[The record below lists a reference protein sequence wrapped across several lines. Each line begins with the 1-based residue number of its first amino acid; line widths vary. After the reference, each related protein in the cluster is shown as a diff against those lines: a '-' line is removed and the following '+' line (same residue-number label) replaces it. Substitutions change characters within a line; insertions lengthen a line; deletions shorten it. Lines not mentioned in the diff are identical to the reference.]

1 MSKDELLVIRWDGVK
16 SLNISAKK
24 LKNLLKESIL
34 NQYLNEQG
42 IPCISLQEAK
52 IYIERERDIN
62 ENYVTPN
69 KFITVLKID
78 TRMGP
83 FLEGVKRLGNEGK
96 LCVEEFRGKLY
107 IHRAEIERFKDNYIS
122 YRQVKQNWA
131 INEYQYKEI
140 VRLHEIEIISFT
152 KKVLF
157 ISNSVISIIEKKL
170 ASQHIEGTA
179 SLTAIYKDPKY
190 KNITKSPGTL
200 KRLGE
205 LGCIDIVLTDSKIRL
220 VKLESLEAYVN
231 FEKEIITNYISFI
244 EVSKILNIDTN
255 SATKIEEILVW
266 AGEAGVFE
274 VRRLDKLVNN
284 QIYYISRKS
293 LNQFLDDFISRE
305 DAYKKYGLTGLQ
317 LAAAVR
323 KGIVASVSFTLVRVF
338 YNRQHIELLKEKL
351 SINLEDYY
359 HRSEVMTILNLP
371 GGSLNAVLSEEK
383 IQGVRVDSKSY
394 FLKTQIDR
402 LHEKQLETR
411 EKYYELDEIIEL
423 FQCTEFRPD
432 KIDWALESRHK
443 LTRLERTLFS
453 SDSVNFVYE
462 KKVAD
467 KQLPHYLDK
476 LRKEQELSTVNYN
489 DPVAAF
495 FRVLE
500 INGVWFMEDTPF
512 TKIAWMN
519 YCTKKLQ
526 KSEANE
532 ISIVGAVS
540 ILAKCTESLVHAIGG
555 NELYSLTANALNL
568 AIFKN
573 VLPSN
578 QQRELYT
585 FMRIFDENLKSLGM
599 KSYDFSKLINP
610 YKRKPISKV
619 KPIYVYEEY
628 KKLYEFLSDCTIHKD
643 RALQDAIKEIEG
655 QACSYY
661 ASSWLYVLIHL
672 NNAWRHADVVM
683 LFPEIDLYTLGIK
696 GLEWFDHYEMT
707 PDLAAQ
713 VIAQVRSKDLKV
725 SKTGATA
732 HYFCSEELSVA
743 VATAAVI
750 CQCVASKTIHQRK
763 HPIHFGNKN
772 LTLSKGSHSH
782 LFKGF
787 NTSFKFE
794 SRKMNRSLLSYL
806 YKLLVSKGKGAAA
819 LEIAQRLRSHEDLET
834 TNIYIH
840 IPQEEFDYL
849 TRQLFERNYFG
860 YIPDQLAVVMLGES
874 NYSREERTTDIIKL
888 KSLFGGVYG
897 IEASVGFLNALQA
910 EKQMVIDRI
919 LQMGIEEAS
928 SYLFDLNANL
938 LPGKQNNYSCF
949 VSREGCQYPG
959 KPCENCHLSIPNFYA
974 ISSLVASI
982 IRVLRDLKDEMR
994 GANLMAERTRIS
1006 NLLWVKLDILES
1018 AIEKYGKEEVF
1029 QFFENG
1035 QEGYFALLD
1044 NLDELESPLV
1054 SVD

>member
-1 MSKDELLVIRWDGVK
+1 MSKDELMIIQWDGIK
-16 SLNISAKK
+16 SLKIGTKK
-24 LKNLLKESIL
+24 LKNLLKENIL
-34 NQYLNEQG
+34 HQYQNEQG
-42 IPCISLQEAK
+42 ILCISLQEAK
-52 IYIERERDIN
+52 MYIERERNIR

-69 KFITVLKID
+69 KFITELNID

-83 FLEGVKRLGNEGK
+83 FLEGVRRLGNEGK

-107 IHRAEIERFKDNYIS
+107 IHHAEMERFKDNYIS
-122 YRQVKQNWA
+122 YRQIKQNWA
-131 INEYQYKEI
+131 VNEYQYKDI

-152 KKVLF
+152 KKILF
-157 ISNSVISIIEKKL
+157 VSNSVVPLIEKKL
-170 ASQHIEGTA
+170 ASQHIKGTA
-179 SLTAIYKDPKY
+179 SLTAIYNDPRY
-190 KNITKSPGTL
+190 KNIKKSPGTL

-205 LGCIDIVLTDSKIRL
+205 LGYIEIILTDSKVRL

-231 FEKEIITNYISFI
+231 FEKEIIENYVGFI
-244 EVSKILNIDTN
+244 EGSKILNIDTN
-255 SATKIEEILVW
+255 SATKIEEILVR
-266 AGEAGVFE
+266 AGETGVFE

-284 QIYYISRKS
+284 QIYFISRKS

-305 DAYKKYGLTGLQ
+305 DAVNKYGLTSLQ
-317 LAAAVR
+317 LATAVK
-323 KGIVASVSFTLVRVF
+323 KGIVTSVTFTMARVF
-338 YNRQHIELLKEKL
+338 YKRQHIELLKEKL
-351 SINLEDYY
+351 SINLENYY
-359 HRSEVMTILNLP
+359 HRSEVMTILKLP
-371 GGSLNAVLSEEK
+371 GGSLNAVLREEK

-443 LTRLERTLFS
+443 LTRLERALFS

-462 KKVAD
+462 KKVAE
-467 KQLPHYLDK
+467 KQLPQHLDTV
-476 LRKEQELSTVNYN
+476 RKMQELSTVNYS
-489 DPVAAF
+489 DPAAAF
-495 FRVLE
+495 LRILE
-500 INGVWFMEDTPF
+500 IYGISFMEGTLF
-512 TKIAWMN
+512 TKTAWIN
-519 YCTKKLQ
+519 YCMNKLR

-532 ISIVGAVS
+532 ISIASVVS
-540 ILAKCTESLVHAIGG
+540 ILVKSTESLIHAIAN
-555 NELYSLTANALNL
+555 NELYSLTANALNI
-568 AIFKN
+568 AIFTK
-573 VLPSN
+573 VIPSSH
-578 QQRELYT
+578 QRELYT
-585 FMRIFDENLKSLGM
+585 FMRIFNENLKSLGM

-610 YKRKPISKV
+610 YKRKPVSKE
-619 KPIYVYEEY
+619 KHIYAYEEY
-628 KKLYEFLSDCTIHKD
+628 KKLYEFLSDCKVHKE
-643 RALQDAIKEIEG
+643 RALQDAIREIEG
-655 QACSYY
+655 QVCSYY

-672 NNAWRHADVVM
+672 NNAWRHADVIM
-683 LFPEIDLYTLGIK
+683 LFPEIDLYSIGIK
-696 GLEWFDHYEMT
+696 GLEWFDHHEMT
-707 PDLAAQ
+707 PELAAQ
-713 VIAQVRSKDLKV
+713 VIAQVRSKELKV
-725 SKTGATA
+725 SKTKATA
-732 HYFCSEELSVA
+732 HYFCSKELSIA

-750 CQCVASKTIHQRK
+750 CQCVASKTVHHRK

-772 LTLSKGSHSH
+772 LTFTERSHSD
-782 LFKGF
+782 LFKGY
-787 NTSFKFE
+787 NISFKFE

-860 YIPDQLAVVMLGES
+860 YIPDQLALVMLGE
-874 NYSREERTTDIIKL
+874 NNSRNERTTDIIKL

-938 LPGKQNNYSCF
+938 LPGKQDNYSCF
-949 VSREGCQYPG
+949 VSREGCRYPG
-959 KPCENCHLSIPNFYA
+959 KSCENCHLSIPNFYA

-982 IRVLRDLKDEMR
+982 IKALRDIKDEMR
-994 GANLMAERTRIS
+994 GANLIAERTRIS

-1035 QEGYFALLD
+1035 QEGYFMLLD
-1044 NLDELESPLV
+1044 NLDELESPV
-1054 SVD
+1054 FSE